1 MIRLT
6 PYRLRL
12 RLDAAF
18 GAQDGYAAVE
28 HAQTALHLGGEVHV
42 TRRIDDVDA
51 RILPE
56 AGGGGTGDGDSAL
69 LLLHHPVHRGAAFMG
84 LAHFVVDAG
93 IKENTL
99 GSRRL
104 PCIDVRHN
112 ADVSGFFK

>member
-12 RLDAAF
+12 RLDASF
-18 GAQDGYAAVE
+18 GAQDGYAAVQ
-28 HAQTALHLGGEVHV
+28 HAQAALHLGGEVHV

-51 RILPE
+51 RVFPE
-56 AGGGGTGDGDSAL
+56 AGGSSAGDGDTAL

-93 IKENTL
+93 IEENTL

-104 PCIDVRHN
+104 TCINVRHD

>member
-6 PYRLRL
+6 PHRFRLG
-12 RLDAAF
+12 LDTAL
-18 GAQDGYAAVE
+18 GAKDGHTAVQ
-28 HAQTALHLGGEVHV
+28 HAQAALHLGGEVHV
-42 TRRIDDVDA
+42 TRRIDDIDA

-56 AGGGGTGDGDSAL
+56 AGGSSAGDGDTAL

-84 LAHFVVDAG
+84 LTHFVVDAG
-93 IKENTL
+93 IEENTL

-104 PCIDVRHN
+104 TCINVRHD